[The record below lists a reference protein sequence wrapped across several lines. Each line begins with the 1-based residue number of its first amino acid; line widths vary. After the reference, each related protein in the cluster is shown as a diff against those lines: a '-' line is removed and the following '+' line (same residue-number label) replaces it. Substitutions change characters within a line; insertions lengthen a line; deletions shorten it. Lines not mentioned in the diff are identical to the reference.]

1 MNLQINQYR
10 MKRLLFILLILMR
23 VEVSAQIPVPVQWE
37 FSHDRLELF
46 IPVIIVFIAVVWFFN
61 DKIKAR

>member
-1 MNLQINQYR
+1 
-10 MKRLLFILLILMR
+10 MR